1 MTDYKRVKIN
11 GQDKRPPEK
20 MNRFWDEEVMV
31 PLIRQYQALYDRT
44 DKKNPKLVAPT
55 ALRDALWLQLHPV
68 FEELASVVA
77 MKMDLRTQ
85 EPKVNWSDDCV
96 SQMHDVTVQNVDV
109 TKDKL
114 MAYYWQVARIF
125 FVNYVSGAK
134 LDAGPMIGT
143 RRWRQKEHQFPPER
157 WKRSADLFNW
167 AREEFPDWIV
177 SKVKKPT
184 KKHPYWRLILKT
196 TDAWITDWP
205 DDLDPQQDTTGDWS
219 LLADSIDWQAISE
232 YIPDCKGSWYA
243 KGIAHVF
250 LDCLRIAIDEA
261 LAPKMHEKLVQTMV
275 KARLDHNPHHAQ
287 IKLAREIVKEAYAL
301 WCEEEGG
308 PTR

>member
-1 MTDYKRVKIN
+1 MTYYKTVKIT
-11 GQDKRPPEK
+11 GKSRIPPK
-20 MNRFWDEEVMV
+20 KIDQFWDEEMMV

-44 DKKNPKLVAPT
+44 DKKNPKLLAPP
-55 ALRDALWLQLHPV
+55 ALRDALWEKLHPV

-77 MKMDLRTQ
+77 SRMDLRTQ
-85 EPKVNWSDDCV
+85 EPKMNWSDDCV

-134 LDAGPMIGT
+134 LDTGPMIGT
-143 RRWRQKEHQFPPER
+143 RRWRRKEHQFPPEDFQN
-157 WKRSADLFNW
+157 SQELFDW
-167 AREEFPDWIV
+167 SLVKFPDWIV
-177 SKVKKPT
+177 GKIKRPT

-196 TDAWITDWP
+196 TDAWITGWP
-205 DDLDPQQDTTGDWS
+205 DELDIPVETSSDWAR
-219 LLADSIDWQAISE
+219 LADSIDWQAIAE
-232 YIPDCKGSWYA
+232 YIPDCSGSWYS

-250 LDCLRIAIDEA
+250 LDCLRIAVDES
-261 LAPKMHEKLVQTMV
+261 LAPRMHEKLVQTMCA
-275 KARLDHNPHHAQ
+275 ARLDHNPTPTQ
-287 IKLAREIVKEAYAL
+287 LRLAKGVLREAYKL